1 MRVLVIYAHPVETSF
16 NAAMHTCVLE
26 TLEKAGHEIDDCDL
40 YAEGFDAVLSREE
53 RLNYHDLT
61 INQRPVSSYVER
73 VMKADAVVLVHPIW
87 NFGLPAILKGFM
99 DRVFL
104 PGVSFH
110 LEDGKLSPGLTHI
123 KKMAC
128 VVTYGATR
136 FRAMVLGDPP
146 RKVAT
151 RMMRA
156 MIKPGAPVWYLAQYD
171 MNNVTAAQL
180 ESYIQKV
187 RGKLSRF

>member
-16 NAAMHTCVLE
+16 NAAMHTCVLDA
-26 TLEKAGHEIDDCDL
+26 LEQVGHEIDDCDL

-53 RLNYHDLT
+53 RLNYHDLA
-61 INQRPVSSYVER
+61 INQRPVASYVER

-171 MNNVTAAQL
+171 MNNVTTAQL
-180 ESYIQKV
+180 ETHMQKV